1 VWSGSEPT
9 SKPTRQPFSQAVG
22 SSAFTARSRRWSTQP
37 NAAVRPVEAALQNA
51 FKSQAAMMER
61 ITKVAL
67 DAAEKSTEVS
77 TKRTKTTLEKAG
89 DAATEAAGKT
99 AEEPVPKASGAKK
112 SADK

>member
-1 VWSGSEPT
+1 
-9 SKPTRQPFSQAVG
+9 
-22 SSAFTARSRRWSTQP
+22 
-37 NAAVRPVEAALQNA
+37 
-51 FKSQAAMMER
+51 M
-61 ITKVAL
+61 TKVAL

-77 TKRTKTTLEKAG
+77 TKRTKATLEKAG

>member
-1 VWSGSEPT
+1 
-9 SKPTRQPFSQAVG
+9 
-22 SSAFTARSRRWSTQP
+22 
-37 NAAVRPVEAALQNA
+37 
-51 FKSQAAMMER
+51 MMER

-77 TKRTKTTLEKAG
+77 TKRTKATLEKAD